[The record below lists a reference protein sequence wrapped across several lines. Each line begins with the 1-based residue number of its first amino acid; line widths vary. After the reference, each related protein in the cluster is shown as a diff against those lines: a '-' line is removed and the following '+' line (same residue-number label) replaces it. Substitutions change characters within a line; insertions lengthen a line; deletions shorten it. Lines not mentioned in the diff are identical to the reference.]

1 MIGFCIAAAVVA
13 VYVLMFA
20 CCVAAGRADEAIERE
35 SSYRIVPVVDPDA
48 LKDAQGD

>member
-35 SSYRIVPVVDPDA
+35 MAAWRREDQGR
-48 LKDAQGD
+48 AQGD